1 MEEGIKITVTGPNT
15 DKSPK
20 VNGIFLQVDDF
31 LRNGKYCFSK
41 LEGKGQGGALQGAIY
56 FDGTHWKICQAGEGK
71 TETGWNYSQ
80 LPANPNPDDLLPP
93 FGLWEKKL
101 ATSET
106 PEDYSNFL
114 VEREEV
120 FLKPAKK

>member
-41 LEGKGQGGALQGAIY
+41 LEGKGQVNNR
-56 FDGTHWKICQAGEGK
+56 F
-71 TETGWNYSQ
+71 
-80 LPANPNPDDLLPP
+80 P
-93 FGLWEKKL
+93 F
-101 ATSET
+101 SS
-106 PEDYSNFL
+106 SNSFYDFL
-114 VEREEV
+114 TV
-120 FLKPAKK
+120 FF